1 LAEVIGMAVA
11 TGPGEAAS
19 IMMRTGNTVES
30 VAYSCELIRRA
41 DAVQY
46 ELGEG
51 PVPGRGVT
59 GGVHGLGSAR
69 GRPVA
74 PVAPAAAELG
84 VRSSLSVHLLT
95 DTALGSLNLYS
106 LQPRD
111 YDPAEVETA
120 KIIAAQASAVLA
132 YTRNEHRFWQAIDT
146 RNLIGHAQGMLT
158 QNTGS
163 LRCVRDTVCRR
174 FVSCWGTFA
183 GQRHLFFLQAFVVCG
198 LLTSDPS
205 YTAPF
210 TAAKV
215 PWLSRWYTTTSC
227 LRMPS
232 SRSATAAGRAC
243 LHTKRATRPANF
255 SPIGAAGTRLGSRR
269 RVGRLTGALLT
280 DG

>member
-1 LAEVIGMAVA
+1 
-11 TGPGEAAS
+11 
-19 IMMRTGNTVES
+19 
-30 VAYSCELIRRA
+30 
-41 DAVQY
+41 
-46 ELGEG
+46 
-51 PVPGRGVT
+51 
-59 GGVHGLGSAR
+59 
-69 GRPVA
+69 VA

-183 GQRHLFFLQAFVVCG
+183 GH
-198 LLTSDPS
+198 P
-205 YTAPF
+205 
-210 TAAKV
+210 
-215 PWLSRWYTTTSC
+215 
-227 LRMPS
+227 
-232 SRSATAAGRAC
+232 
-243 LHTKRATRPANF
+243 
-255 SPIGAAGTRLGSRR
+255 
-269 RVGRLTGALLT
+269 
-280 DG
+280 